1 MRILVPI
8 AHGSESLETVTLVNV
23 LRRASIPVTLASI
36 ETETVVNATRDIR
49 LVADAAF
56 ADIASDDFDAIILPG
71 GEKGAERLAQHRPLI
86 EKLSAQRIAHR
97 WYGAVC
103 AAPALT
109 LSPHGLLDGK
119 QATCHP
125 SFRERLLH
133 FVDQRV
139 VVDGHCM
146 TSQGPGTTMEFA
158 LAWVEKLVGEP
169 ERKRL
174 AESML
179 VHLH

>member
-1 MRILVPI
+1 MKILVPI

-23 LRRASIPVTLASI
+23 LRRASLRVVLASI

-49 LVADAAF
+49 LVADAAL
-56 ADIASDDFDAIILPG
+56 SDQLGESFDAIILPG
-71 GEKGAERLAQHRPLI
+71 GEAGAQRLAAHKPLI
-86 EKLSAQRIAHR
+86 EKLSSQRIAHR

-125 SFRERLLH
+125 LFRERLLH
-133 FVDQRV
+133 FVDRPV
-139 VVDGHCM
+139 VLDGHCM

-158 LAWVEKLVGEP
+158 LTWVEKLAGEA

-174 AESML
+174 VETML
-179 VHLH
+179 VH